1 MKTATSNSG
10 ATAHPQTNES
20 QTRKVVVG
28 ATLGTFFEWYDFYLY
43 GALAVVIGKNF
54 FASTTPLEAYIF
66 GLLAFGAGFI
76 VRPFGALVFG
86 RLGDM
91 VGRKYTFL
99 ITILVMGLSTFAVG
113 LLPGY
118 ETIGIAAPI
127 ILIGLR
133 LLQGLA
139 IGGEYGGAAVY
150 IAEHSPENK
159 RGGYTSWLQ
168 TAFIFGLVLSLTVIL
183 GCRLSMTPEDFDSWG
198 WRVPFL
204 LSIVLVAISVGIR
217 MKLHE
222 SPVFSKMKAE
232 GTLSKA
238 PIRESFGNWRNL
250 KLVLIVLFGLQ
261 AGQAVITN
269 CVIYATLF
277 VANTLRVEPVTAS
290 WLTIAGLLLGV
301 PFYVIFGYLS
311 DRVGRKPLFLIALLL
326 GAVTLFPVFKGLT
339 HYANPGL
346 ESAQASAPVTVVADP
361 TTCSVQFNPT
371 GTSKFTS
378 PCDVAKA
385 ALVRRGVPYSNEAAA
400 SGANASIKV
409 GAQVIPSYD
418 GAKADAADAAAVFN
432 KAVGNALEQA
442 GYRAKADPAR
452 INYVMIVMLIVYLQ
466 FLTGMIFGPMAAA
479 LVEIFPTRIRYTS
492 MSLPYHIGNGWIG
505 GLMPATIV
513 AIQAA
518 TGSIY
523 DGLWYPTVIAAAG
536 FLLCLV
542 FVPETKNRRL
552 DSA

>member
-1 MKTATSNSG
+1 MEISISNPG
-10 ATAHPQTNES
+10 AVPHPQSKES
-20 QTRKVVVG
+20 STRLVVV
-28 ATLGTFFEWYDFYLY
+28 ASTLGTVFEWYDFYLY
-43 GALAVVIGKNF
+43 GALAVAIGKNF

-91 VGRKYTFL
+91 IGRKYTFL

-159 RGGYTSWLQ
+159 RGFYTSWLQ
-168 TAFIFGLVLSLTVIL
+168 TAFIFGLCLSLSVIL
-183 GCRLSMTPEDFDSWG
+183 GCRLSMTPSDFESWG
-198 WRVPFL
+198 WRLPFL
-204 LSIVLVAISVGIR
+204 LSLILVAISVGIR

-222 SPVFSKMKAE
+222 SPVFAKMKAK

-269 CVIYATLF
+269 AVIYATLF
-277 VANTLRVEPVTAS
+277 VANTLRVEPVTAG

-301 PFYVIFGYLS
+301 PFYVIFGLLS

-326 GAVTLFPVFKGLT
+326 GAVSLFPVFKGLT

-346 ESAQASAPVTVVADP
+346 EAAQTSAPVMVVADP

-385 ALVRRGVPYSNEAAA
+385 ALVRRGVPYSNEAAP

-409 GAQVIPSYD
+409 GTQVITSYD

-432 KAVGNALEQA
+432 KAVGNALEQT

-452 INYVMIVMLIVYLQ
+452 INYVMIVVLIVYLQ

-479 LVEIFPTRIRYTS
+479 LVEIFPTHIRYTS

-536 FLLCLV
+536 FLLCLI

-552 DSA
+552 DAA